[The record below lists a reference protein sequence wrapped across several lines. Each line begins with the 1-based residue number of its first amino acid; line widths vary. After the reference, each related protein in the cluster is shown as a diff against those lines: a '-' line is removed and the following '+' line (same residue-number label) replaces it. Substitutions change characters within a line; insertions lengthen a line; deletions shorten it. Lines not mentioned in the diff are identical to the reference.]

1 MQNDFSNHPY
11 LGIGASKPRRTET
24 IEPKKGVYKGNVLE
38 FKEVVSEKPGQIGRV
53 FFIITMSIEEVITGG
68 QYVDILGD
76 QSHSNNPGDRI
87 SFFIQ
92 ESHGG
97 KMRGLCKRNS

>member
-11 LGIGASKPRRTET
+11 LGIGASNPRRTET

-53 FFIITMSIEEVITGG
+53 FFIITMSIEEVITSWAIKVTPTTPAIGS
-68 QYVDILGD
+68 LF
-76 QSHSNNPGDRI
+76 
-87 SFFIQ
+87 SFK
-92 ESHGG
+92 SHGG